1 MISQAN
7 RGVQCV
13 ASNVRCGERGLRG
26 QSLPI
31 RSRFAFLIVANV
43 FRRSTKLT
51 SILTFGFSLMS
62 VSVASMA
69 LSFGWQNGATA
80 LAASSRRPRRAASFL
95 SRQVPPP
102 VARMKRGL
110 DSGPRLPRWAGPV
123 PRTEPGPR
131 QGYPRVVASAN
142 GPSLTGPGWATPD
155 ATPIRRDVLPCP
167 QGRRYAFVPRCH
179 VAEIFRKK
187 RIDQKSSEKE
197 GVDQNRLLHEPS
209 GALSPLPEI
218 ALPRPNPGPHR
229 SMLYLIAFTAFLFVA
244 ICVVMLVA
252 ATADWCAR
260 SARYA
265 HMSFRK

>member
-69 LSFGWQNGATA
+69 LSFGWQNGAAA

-123 PRTEPGPR
+123 PRTDRDRDRDTRAWSPQPMGR
-131 QGYPRVVASAN
+131 HSRDRVGRPQTPHRSDGTFFRALRV
-142 GPSLTGPGWATPD
+142 GDTHLSLD
-155 ATPIRRDVLPCP
+155 ATSL
-167 QGRRYAFVPRCH
+167 
-179 VAEIFRKK
+179 
-187 RIDQKSSEKE
+187 KSSEKK
-197 GVDQNRLLHEPS
+197 G
-209 GALSPLPEI
+209 
-218 ALPRPNPGPHR
+218 
-229 SMLYLIAFTAFLFVA
+229 
-244 ICVVMLVA
+244 
-252 ATADWCAR
+252 
-260 SARYA
+260 
-265 HMSFRK
+265 